1 MNSFTAISI
10 VLLAVLQSACGT
22 TAQQTN
28 VKPTPKAVFILIDG
42 VPADVIEN
50 VVTPHIDN
58 ISETGAYARAY
69 VGGEIGGPTE
79 SPTISAV
86 GYQSLL
92 TGTWANKHNVW
103 DNDVAEP
110 NYQFWD
116 IFRIAKNHDAS
127 LTTAIFSTW
136 LDNRTKLI
144 GDGLQQA
151 GGKKIDFHKDGYE
164 LETDRFPH
172 DETRNYIRNI
182 DGLVASEA
190 AARIVSSGPALSWVY
205 LEYTDD
211 VGHYLGDSKQQQEA
225 VILADQRIGQI
236 WDAVKQRQRE
246 NNEDW
251 LIVVTTDHGRDAETG
266 KDHGGQSDR
275 ERTTWIATNSSRLN
289 QHFHNKPGIVD
300 ILPSIATHL
309 NLEIPSQV
317 MHNLEGKSFI
327 D

>member
-1 MNSFTAISI
+1 MKAKLII
-10 VLLAVLQSACGT
+10 LLAVLLNICVA
-22 TAQQTN
+22 TAQQTYIE
-28 VKPTPKAVFILIDG
+28 PIPKAVFILIDG
-42 VPADVIEN
+42 VPADVVES
-50 VVTPHIDN
+50 VATPNIDD

-110 NYQFWD
+110 NYKFWD
-116 IFRIAKNHDAS
+116 IFRIAKAHDEK

-144 GDGLQQA
+144 GDGLESA

-164 LETDRFPH
+164 LDTDRFPH
-172 DETRNYIRNI
+172 DEKRNYIRNI

-190 AARIVSSGPALSWVY
+190 AAHITSSGPTLSWVY

-211 VGHYLGDSKQQQEA
+211 VGHYLGDSEEQKQA
-225 VILADQRIGQI
+225 LRLTDQRIGLI
-236 WDAVKQRQRE
+236 WEAVKQRQRE
-246 NNEDW
+246 HKEDW
-251 LIVVTTDHGRDAETG
+251 LIVVTTDHGRDAKTG
-266 KDHGGQSDR
+266 KDHGGQTER
-275 ERTTWIATNSSRLN
+275 ERTIWIASNSSRLN
-289 QHFHNKPGIVD
+289 QRFQNRPGIVD

-309 NLEIPSQV
+309 RLSIPDDIKQNLD
-317 MHNLEGKSFI
+317 GKSFI
-327 D
+327 E